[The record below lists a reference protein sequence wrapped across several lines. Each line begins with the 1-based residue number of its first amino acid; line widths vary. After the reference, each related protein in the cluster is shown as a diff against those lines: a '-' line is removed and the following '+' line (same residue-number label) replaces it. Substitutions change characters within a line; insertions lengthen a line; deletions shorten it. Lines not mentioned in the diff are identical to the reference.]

1 MLEIF
6 ITHSLILPSFHLVA
20 TRQPT
25 IFYKINH
32 SHKVRSRF
40 GRTNRSNQTVNH
52 MQKLPFLLLLILF
65 FSCQNEQ
72 QLADT
77 ILLHGN
83 IYTVDETKPTAEAVA
98 IKDGLILQVGSNEEI
113 EKLKGPNTEVIDL
126 QGRFAMPGFIEG
138 HGHFSG
144 MGYSLIDLN
153 FLKSKNWNEI
163 VQAVAEA
170 AKKAKPGE
178 WIVGRGWHQEKWD
191 EALEQHVQGY
201 PYHDHLSEVSPNNP
215 VVLRHAS
222 GHALIANKSA
232 MDAAGISKETPDPA
246 GGHIVRSPSGE
257 AIGVF
262 EERAMEAI
270 AKVHQEYLAT
280 LSPEAQFKRW
290 QQGIELAQ
298 QECLRQGITSFQ
310 DAGAHFEEIEAY
322 QKMAEEGNLRLRL
335 WAMVRHSS
343 EELTGHLDG
352 FPILDAGNRFFTCRA
367 IKTELD
373 GALGSYGAWLLSP
386 YNDKPGFTGQN
397 TTTIEEVKA
406 IAKLAFDK
414 KMQLCVHTIG
424 DRANRELLNLMEEI
438 TASGGQSLTKLR
450 WRSEHAQHID
460 PQDIP
465 RFAKLGVIAAMQGI
479 HCTSDAPFVVKRLGE
494 ERARTGAYPWQSL
507 LKAGAVVINGTDVPV
522 EDVSPIECFY
532 ASVTRKRHQ
541 SSDTGLELFP
551 EQKMTRAQAIHS
563 YTAACAYAAFEE
575 DWKGT
580 LTPGKVAD
588 IVVLSNDLLNC
599 TDEEILKT
607 TVVMTIVGGKV
618 VFKVE

>member
-1 MLEIF
+1 
-6 ITHSLILPSFHLVA
+6 
-20 TRQPT
+20 
-25 IFYKINH
+25 
-32 SHKVRSRF
+32 
-40 GRTNRSNQTVNH
+40 
-52 MQKLPFLLLLILF
+52 MQKSFLLFLLLTL
-65 FSCQNEQ
+65 FSCQTNKQE
-72 QLADT
+72 ADT
-77 ILLHGN
+77 ILLNGN
-83 IYTVDETKPTAEAVA
+83 IYTVDEANPSAQAIA
-98 IKDGLILQVGSNEEI
+98 IKDGIILQVGTNEAI
-113 EKLKGPNTEVIDL
+113 EQLKGEKTEVIDL
-126 QGRFAMPGFIEG
+126 QGQFAMPGFIEG

-153 FLKSKNWNEI
+153 FLKSKNWDEI
-163 VQAVAEA
+163 VQQVAEA

-191 EALEQHVQGY
+191 KALEQHVQGY
-201 PYHDHLSEVSPNNP
+201 PYHGHLSEVSPNNP

-222 GHALIANKSA
+222 GHALIANKAA

-246 GGHIVRSPSGE
+246 GGHIVRDASGE

-280 LSPEAQFKRW
+280 LSPEDQLKRW

-298 QECLRQGITSFQ
+298 QECLKHGVTSFQ
-310 DAGAHFEEIEAY
+310 DAGCHFDEIERY
-322 QKMAEEGNLRLRL
+322 KKMAGEGKLRLRL

-343 EELTGHLDG
+343 EEMTGHLDG
-352 FPILDAGNRFFTCRA
+352 FPIIDAGNRHFTCRA

-373 GALGSYGAWLLSP
+373 GALGSYGAWLLAP
-386 YNDKPGFTGQN
+386 YNDKLGFEGQN

-406 IAKLAFDK
+406 IAKLAFDQ

-438 TASGGQSLTKLR
+438 TKSGGKPLNDLR

-465 RFAKLGVIAAMQGI
+465 RFAKLGVIAAMQAI

-507 LKAGAVVINGTDVPV
+507 LQAGAIVGNGTDVPV

-541 SSDTGLELFP
+541 ATDTGLELFP
-551 EQKMTRAQAIHS
+551 EQKMTRAQAIRS
-563 YTAACAYAAFEE
+563 YTLSNAYAAFEE
-575 DWKGT
+575 EWKGS
-580 LTPGKVAD
+580 LAPGKVAD
-588 IVVLSNDLLNC
+588 IVVLSNDLMNC
-599 TDEEILKT
+599 TDEEILNTK
-607 TVVMTIVGGKV
+607 VEMTMVGGKV
-618 VFKVE
+618 LFNAANL

>member
-1 MLEIF
+1 
-6 ITHSLILPSFHLVA
+6 
-20 TRQPT
+20 
-25 IFYKINH
+25 
-32 SHKVRSRF
+32 
-40 GRTNRSNQTVNH
+40 
-52 MQKLPFLLLLILF
+52 MQKSFLLLLLLAL
-65 FSCQNEQ
+65 FSCQTNKQE
-72 QLADT
+72 ADT
-77 ILLHGN
+77 ILLNGN
-83 IYTVDETKPTAEAVA
+83 IYTVDEANPSAQAIA
-98 IKDGLILQVGSNEEI
+98 IKDGIILQVGTNEAI
-113 EKLKGPNTEVIDL
+113 EQLKGEKTEVIDL
-126 QGRFAMPGFIEG
+126 KGQFVMPGFIEG

-153 FLKSKNWNEI
+153 FLKSKNWDEI
-163 VQAVAEA
+163 VQQVAEA

-191 EALEQHVQGY
+191 KALEQHVQGY
-201 PYHDHLSEVSPNNP
+201 PYHGHLSEVSPDNP

-222 GHALIANKSA
+222 GHALIANKAA

-246 GGHIVRSPSGE
+246 GGHIVRDASGE

-280 LSPEAQFKRW
+280 LSPEDQLKRW

-298 QECLRQGITSFQ
+298 QECLRHGVTSFQ
-310 DAGAHFEEIEAY
+310 DAGSHFDEIERY
-322 QKMAEEGNLRLRL
+322 KKMAEEGKLRLRL

-352 FPILDAGNRFFTCRA
+352 FPIIDAGDRHFTCRA

-373 GALGSYGAWLLSP
+373 GALGSYGAWLLAP
-386 YNDKPGFTGQN
+386 YNDKPGFEGQN

-424 DRANRELLNLMEEI
+424 DRANRELLNVMEEI
-438 TASGGQSLTKLR
+438 TASSGQSLTQLR

-465 RFAKLGVIAAMQGI
+465 RFAKLGVIAAMQAI

-507 LKAGAVVINGTDVPV
+507 LKAGAIVGNGTDVPV

-541 SSDTGLELFP
+541 ASDTGLELFP
-551 EQKMTRAQAIHS
+551 EQKMTRAQAIRS
-563 YTAACAYAAFEE
+563 YTLSNAYAGFEDE
-575 DWKGT
+575 WKGT

-599 TDEEILKT
+599 SDEEVLSTK
-607 TVVMTIVGGKV
+607 VQMTMVGGKV
-618 VFKVE
+618 AYKAN

>member
-1 MLEIF
+1 MRKFLLF
-6 ITHSLILPSFHLVA
+6 AL
-20 TRQPT
+20 
-25 IFYKINH
+25 
-32 SHKVRSRF
+32 
-40 GRTNRSNQTVNH
+40 
-52 MQKLPFLLLLILF
+52 LPFAF
-65 FSCQNEQ
+65 FTCGEPKQT
-72 QLADT
+72 ADT

-83 IYTVDETKPTAEAVA
+83 IYTVDEAKPTAEAIA
-98 IKDGLILQVGSNEEI
+98 IKDGVILQVGTDAEI
-113 EKLKGPNTEVIDL
+113 EELKGPQTEVIDL
-126 QGRFAMPGFIEG
+126 KGQFTMPGFIEG

-153 FLKSKNWNEI
+153 FLKSKNWDEI
-163 VQAVAEA
+163 VQQVAEA

-178 WIVGRGWHQEKWD
+178 WIIGRGWHQEKWNK
-191 EALEQHVQGY
+191 ALKKYVQGY

-222 GHALIANKSA
+222 GHALIANKAA
-232 MDAAGISKETPDPA
+232 MDAAGISKETPDQA
-246 GGHIVRSPSGE
+246 GGHIVRDPSGE

-270 AKVHQEYLAT
+270 DRVHDEHLAT
-280 LSPEAQFKRW
+280 LSQEEQVERW
-290 QQGIELAQ
+290 YRGIELAQ
-298 QECLRQGITSFQ
+298 QECLRNGITTFE
-310 DAGAHFEEIEAY
+310 DAGSHFDEIERY
-322 QKMAEEGNLRLRL
+322 KKMAEEGKLQLRL

-352 FPILDAGNRFFTCRA
+352 FPMIDIGDRHFTCRA

-373 GALGSYGAWLLSP
+373 GALGSYGAWLLAP

-397 TTTIEEVKA
+397 TTTIEEVRA
-406 IAKLAFDK
+406 IAKLARDK
-414 KMQLCVHTIG
+414 QMQLCVHTIG

-438 TASGGQSLTKLR
+438 TKSGGKALNALR

-465 RFAKLGVIAAMQGI
+465 RFAQLGVIAAMQGI

-507 LKAGAVVINGTDVPV
+507 LKAGAVVANGTDVPV

-541 SSDTGLELFP
+541 PTENGLEFFP
-551 EQKMTRAQAIHS
+551 EQKMTRAQAIKS
-563 YTAACAYAAFEE
+563 YTLSNAYAAFE
-575 DWKGT
+575 DSWKGS
-580 LTPGKVAD
+580 LAPGKVAD
-588 IVVLSNDLLNC
+588 IVVMSNDLLNC

-607 TVVMTIVGGKV
+607 KAVLTMVGGKV
-618 VFKVE
+618 VFGSK

>member
-1 MLEIF
+1 MRIAVLF
-6 ITHSLILPSFHLVA
+6 ISLL
-20 TRQPT
+20 
-25 IFYKINH
+25 
-32 SHKVRSRF
+32 
-40 GRTNRSNQTVNH
+40 TV
-52 MQKLPFLLLLILF
+52 
-65 FSCQNEQ
+65 FSCQNQKEV
-72 QLADT
+72 ADT
-77 ILLHGN
+77 ILLNGN
-83 IYTVDETKPTAEAVA
+83 IYTVDENNPTAQAIA
-98 IKDGLILQVGSNEEI
+98 IKDGLILKVGSNDDI
-113 EKLKGPNTEVIDL
+113 SALKGETTEVIDL
-126 QGRFAMPGFIEG
+126 KGQFTMPGFIEG

-163 VQAVAEA
+163 VQQVAEA

-178 WIVGRGWHQEKWD
+178 WIIGRGWHQEKWN
-191 EALEQHVQGY
+191 EALEKHVQGY

-215 VVLRHAS
+215 VLLRHAS
-222 GHALIANKSA
+222 GHALMANKAA
-232 MDAAGISKETPDPA
+232 MDAAGISKETPDQS
-246 GGHIVRSPSGE
+246 GGHIVRDPSGE

-270 AKVHQEYLAT
+270 DKVHDEYLAT
-280 LSPEAQFKRW
+280 LSQEEQVERW
-290 QQGIELAQ
+290 YQGIELAQ
-298 QECLRQGITSFQ
+298 TECLRNGITTFE
-310 DAGAHFEEIEAY
+310 DAGSHFDEIERY
-322 QKMAEEGNLRLRL
+322 KKMAEEGKLRLRL

-343 EELTGHLDG
+343 KELTGHIDG
-352 FPILDAGNRFFTCRA
+352 FPIIDAGNRHFTCRA
-367 IKTELD
+367 IKTEID
-373 GALGSYGAWLLSP
+373 GALGSYGAWLLAP

-397 TTTIEEVKA
+397 TTPIEEVRA

-438 TASGGQSLTKLR
+438 TKEGGQPLNDLR

-494 ERARTGAYPWQSL
+494 ERARTGAYAWQSL
-507 LKAGAVVINGTDVPV
+507 LKAGATVINGTDVPV

-541 SSDTGLELFP
+541 PTETGLELFP
-551 EQKMTRAQAIHS
+551 EQKMTRAQAIKS
-563 YTAACAYAAFEE
+563 YTASCAYAAFE
-575 DWKGT
+575 DKWKGT

-588 IVVLSNDLLNC
+588 IVVLSNDLMNC
-599 TDEEILKT
+599 ADEAILGT
-607 TVVMTIVGGKV
+607 RVVMTMVDGKV
-618 VFKVE
+618 LYKVD

>member
-1 MLEIF
+1 M
-6 ITHSLILPSFHLVA
+6 
-20 TRQPT
+20 
-25 IFYKINH
+25 K
-32 SHKVRSRF
+32 
-40 GRTNRSNQTVNH
+40 
-52 MQKLPFLLLLILF
+52 KLPFLLPLLFF
-65 FSCQNEQ
+65 FSCKNDQ
-72 QLADT
+72 QPADT
-77 ILLHGN
+77 ILLNGN
-83 IYTVDETKPTAEAVA
+83 IYTVDEANPMAQAIA
-98 IKDGLILQVGSNEEI
+98 IKDGLILQVGTSEAI

-222 GHALIANKSA
+222 GHALIANKAA
-232 MDAAGISKETPDPA
+232 MDAAGITQETPDPA

-262 EERAMEAI
+262 EENAMDAI
-270 AKVHQEYLAT
+270 AKVHQDYLAT
-280 LSPEAQFKRW
+280 LSPEAQMQRW

-298 QECLRQGITSFQ
+298 AECLKQGITSFQ
-310 DAGAHFEEIEAY
+310 DAGSHFDEIERY
-322 QKMAEEGNLRLRL
+322 KKMAEEGKLLLRL

-352 FPILDAGNRFFTCRA
+352 FPIVDAGPDANVGGHFTCRA
-367 IKTELD
+367 IKTEID
-373 GALGSYGAWLLSP
+373 GALGSYGAWLLAP
-386 YNDKPGFTGQN
+386 YNDKPGSSGLN
-397 TTTIEEVKA
+397 TTPIEEVKA
-406 IAKLAFDK
+406 IAKIAFDK

-438 TASGGQSLTKLR
+438 TASGGQSLTQLR

-465 RFAKLGVIAAMQGI
+465 RFAKLGVIAAMQGV

-507 LKAGAVVINGTDVPV
+507 LKAGAVVTNGTDVPV

-532 ASVTRKRHQ
+532 ASVTRRRHQ
-541 SSDTGLELFP
+541 ASDRGLELFP
-551 EQKMTRAQAIHS
+551 EQKMTRAQAIYS
-563 YTAACAYAAFEE
+563 YTAANAYAAFEDE
-575 DWKGT
+575 WKGT

-588 IVVLSNDLLNC
+588 ITVLSEDLMDC
-599 TDEEILKT
+599 TDEEILKAK
-607 TVVMTIVGGKV
+607 VVVTMVGGKV
-618 VFKVE
+618 VYEAW

>member
-1 MLEIF
+1 
-6 ITHSLILPSFHLVA
+6 
-20 TRQPT
+20 
-25 IFYKINH
+25 
-32 SHKVRSRF
+32 
-40 GRTNRSNQTVNH
+40 
-52 MQKLPFLLLLILF
+52 MQKTLFLLLFSIL
-65 FSCQNEQ
+65 FSCQNVQ
-72 QLADT
+72 KQVADT
-77 ILLHGN
+77 ILINGN
-83 IYTVDETKPTAEAVA
+83 IYTVDKTNPSAQAIA
-98 IKDGLILQVGSNEEI
+98 IKYGLILKIGSNADI
-113 EKLKGPNTEVIDL
+113 DKLKGEKTEVIDL
-126 QGRFAMPGFIEG
+126 LGQFTMPGFIEG

-153 FLKSKNWNEI
+153 FLKSKNWGEI

-178 WIVGRGWHQEKWD
+178 WIVGRGWHQEKWN
-191 EALEQHVQGY
+191 EALEKHVQGY

-222 GHALIANKSA
+222 GHALIANKAA
-232 MDAAGISKETPDPA
+232 MDAAGITKESPDPA

-270 AKVHQEYLAT
+270 AKVHEEYLAT
-280 LSPEAQFKRW
+280 LSPEEQMERW
-290 QQGIELAQ
+290 YRGIELAQ
-298 QECLRQGITSFQ
+298 QECLRQGVTSFQ
-310 DAGAHFEEIEAY
+310 DAGSHFDELERY
-322 QKMAEEGNLRLRL
+322 KKMAEDGKLLLRL

-343 EELTGHLDG
+343 EELTGHLGD
-352 FPILDAGNRFFTCRA
+352 FPILDAGNRHFTCRA

-373 GALGSYGAWLLSP
+373 GALGSYGAWLLAP

-424 DRANRELLNLMEEI
+424 DRANRELLNIMEEI
-438 TASGGQSLTKLR
+438 TKSGGKPLNDLR

-465 RFAKLGVIAAMQGI
+465 RFAQLGVIAAMQGV

-507 LKAGAVVINGTDVPV
+507 LQAGAIVGNGTDVPV

-541 SSDTGLELFP
+541 SSDNGLELFP
-551 EQKMTRAQAIHS
+551 EQKMTRAQAIQS
-563 YTAACAYAAFEE
+563 YTAANAYAAFEDE
-575 DWKGT
+575 WKGT

-588 IVVLSNDLLNC
+588 IVVLSNDLINC
-599 TDEEILKT
+599 SDEELLKT
-607 TVVMTIVGGKV
+607 KVVMTMVGGKV
-618 VFKVE
+618 LYKAE

>member
-1 MLEIF
+1 
-6 ITHSLILPSFHLVA
+6 
-20 TRQPT
+20 
-25 IFYKINH
+25 
-32 SHKVRSRF
+32 
-40 GRTNRSNQTVNH
+40 
-52 MQKLPFLLLLILF
+52 MQKSFLLLLLLAL
-65 FSCQNEQ
+65 FSCQTNKQEP
-72 QLADT
+72 DT
-77 ILLHGN
+77 ILLNGN
-83 IYTVDETKPTAEAVA
+83 IYTVDEANPSAQAIA
-98 IKDGLILQVGSNEEI
+98 IKDGIILQVGTNEAI
-113 EKLKGPNTEVIDL
+113 EQLKGEKTEVIDL
-126 QGRFAMPGFIEG
+126 KGQFAMPGFIEG

-144 MGYSLIDLN
+144 MGFSLIDLN
-153 FLKSKNWNEI
+153 FLKSKNWDEI
-163 VQAVAEA
+163 VQQVAEA

-191 EALEQHVQGY
+191 KALEQHVQGY
-201 PYHDHLSEVSPNNP
+201 PYHGHLSEVSPNNP

-222 GHALIANKSA
+222 GHALIANQAA

-246 GGHIVRSPSGE
+246 GGHIVRDASGE

-280 LSPEAQFKRW
+280 LSPEDQLKRW

-298 QECLRQGITSFQ
+298 QECLKHGVTSFQ
-310 DAGAHFEEIEAY
+310 DAGSHFDELERY
-322 QKMAEEGNLRLRL
+322 KKMAEEGKLRLRL

-343 EELTGHLDG
+343 EEMTGHLDG
-352 FPILDAGNRFFTCRA
+352 FPIIDAGNRHFTCRA

-373 GALGSYGAWLLSP
+373 GALGSYGAWLLAP
-386 YNDKPGFTGQN
+386 YNDKPGFEGQN

-438 TASGGQSLTKLR
+438 TKSGGKPLNDLR

-465 RFAKLGVIAAMQGI
+465 RFAKLGVIAAMQAI

-507 LKAGAVVINGTDVPV
+507 LKAGAIVGNGTDVPV

-541 SSDTGLELFP
+541 ASDKGLELFP
-551 EQKMTRAQAIHS
+551 EQKMTRAQAIRS
-563 YTAACAYAAFEE
+563 YTLSNAYAAFEDE
-575 DWKGT
+575 WKGS
-580 LTPGKVAD
+580 LAPAKVAD
-588 IVVLSNDLLNC
+588 IVVLSNDLMNC
-599 TDEEILKT
+599 TDEEILNTK
-607 TVVMTIVGGKV
+607 VEMTMVGGKV
-618 VFKVE
+618 VFNAANQ

>member
-1 MLEIF
+1 
-6 ITHSLILPSFHLVA
+6 
-20 TRQPT
+20 
-25 IFYKINH
+25 
-32 SHKVRSRF
+32 
-40 GRTNRSNQTVNH
+40 
-52 MQKLPFLLLLILF
+52 MQKSFLLFLLLTL
-65 FSCQNEQ
+65 FSCQTNKQE
-72 QLADT
+72 ADT
-77 ILLHGN
+77 ILLNGN
-83 IYTVDETKPTAEAVA
+83 IYTVDEANPSAQAIA
-98 IKDGLILQVGSNEEI
+98 IKDGIILQVGTNEAI
-113 EKLKGPNTEVIDL
+113 EQLKGEKTEVIDL
-126 QGRFAMPGFIEG
+126 QGQFAMPGFIEG

-153 FLKSKNWNEI
+153 FLKSKNWDEI
-163 VQAVAEA
+163 VQQVAEA

-191 EALEQHVQGY
+191 KALEQHVQGY
-201 PYHDHLSEVSPNNP
+201 PYHGHLSEVSPNNP

-222 GHALIANKSA
+222 GHALIANKAA

-246 GGHIVRSPSGE
+246 GGHIVRDASGE

-280 LSPEAQFKRW
+280 LSPEDQLKRW

-298 QECLRQGITSFQ
+298 QECLKHGVTSFQ
-310 DAGAHFEEIEAY
+310 DAGSHFDEIERY
-322 QKMAEEGNLRLRL
+322 KKMAGEGKLRLRL

-343 EELTGHLDG
+343 EEMTGHLDG
-352 FPILDAGNRFFTCRA
+352 FPIIDAGNRHFTCRA

-373 GALGSYGAWLLSP
+373 GALGSYGAWLLAP
-386 YNDKPGFTGQN
+386 YNDKLGFEGQN

-406 IAKLAFDK
+406 IAKLAFDQ

-438 TASGGQSLTKLR
+438 TKSGGKPLNDLR

-465 RFAKLGVIAAMQGI
+465 RFAKLGVIAAMQAI

-507 LKAGAVVINGTDVPV
+507 LQAGAIVGNGTDVPV

-541 SSDTGLELFP
+541 ATDTGLELFP
-551 EQKMTRAQAIHS
+551 EQKMTRAQAIRS
-563 YTAACAYAAFEE
+563 YTLSNAYAAFEE
-575 DWKGT
+575 EWKGS
-580 LTPGKVAD
+580 LAPGKVAD
-588 IVVLSNDLLNC
+588 IVVLSNDLMNC
-599 TDEEILKT
+599 TDEEILNTK
-607 TVVMTIVGGKV
+607 VEMTMVGGKV
-618 VFKVE
+618 LFNAANL